1 MYLTV
6 VKYTPQRPSSFIELP
21 EEIKNKCAVINV
33 QNDDQLCFLY
43 SICTYLLK
51 GGGINHL
58 EKKSSYTADVLK
70 KLNTKGLSFPMS
82 IHDIP
87 KFQKMNPSLPPIN
100 VYAMEKN
107 VIVPVYISD
116 QSEKILKKKGLIDL
130 DESLINLLILE
141 DDQNNSHYCYIR

>member
-1 MYLTV
+1 MEKFSENGSNWKFQEISDMYLTV

-58 EKKSSYTADVLK
+58 ERKSSYTADILK
-70 KLNTKGLSFPMS
+70 KLNTKGLSFPN
-82 IHDIP
+82 D
-87 KFQKMNPSLPPIN
+87 
-100 VYAMEKN
+100 
-107 VIVPVYISD
+107 
-116 QSEKILKKKGLIDL
+116 
-130 DESLINLLILE
+130 
-141 DDQNNSHYCYIR
+141 